1 MSAPVQLSLLLPLRD
16 GAAIPELYIAVT
28 TACERLGRGFEL
40 LFIDDGT
47 RDGSA
52 GILDALVDEDPRVRV
67 VHLRRPLG
75 RPVAL
80 TAGFARAR
88 GDIVLTLEPD
98 DDDPAMIADFVA
110 RIDAGADLV
119 TGWRQRPGAGPDLRS
134 RLLRRLA
141 AIDLHDPSCGLRAY
155 RRDLLLALPN
165 PPGGERF
172 LPLLAHTQ
180 GFRVEELVVHPR
192 DPKRKNDEGG
202 LLAALADL
210 LQIVLLT
217 RHPHRPLRLLAV
229 PGLLIAAAGFVLL
242 LLGSLLG
249 SLLLILGLLTTLVGT
264 QLVIAGFLAE
274 QIASSRAP
282 AHYAVRDERE
292 ATPEAHAAFLRGAPR
307 PLTASHRTPTQ
318 TPAQTR
324 QLTGTAGTAIATP
337 GVATPGFATPGP
349 ALGDTTPSPNTPHPG
364 FATVHPSTQAGTPH
378 PGYATVHATPA
389 PAGARPGG
397 SVATPGPA
405 GARPGGSVATPG
417 PAVGPTRT
425 VVAPV
430 QPTPAGIATPA
441 TLARPPQTRTAPAP
455 VVPPNVDLSIEEDDE
470 YDEDG
475 PATVALDRNP
485 YKPR

>member
-1 MSAPVQLSLLLPLRD
+1 MSGPPLAAPGAELSILLPLHA

-28 TACERLGRGFEL
+28 TACERLGRSHEL

-47 RDGSA
+47 RDGSG

-67 VHLRRPLG
+67 VHLRRQFG
-75 RPVAL
+75 RPIAL

-88 GDIVLTLEPD
+88 GGIVLTLEPD

-119 TGWRQRPGAGPDLRS
+119 AGWRQRPGVGPDLRS

-141 AIDLHDPSCGLRAY
+141 DIELHDPSCGLRAY
-155 RRDLLLALPN
+155 RRSLLLALPN

-202 LLAALADL
+202 LRAALADL

-229 PGLLIAAAGFVLL
+229 PGLLIASAGLILLFV
-242 LLGSLLG
+242 GSLVG
-249 SLLLILGLLTTLVGT
+249 SLLLILALLITLVGT
-264 QLVIAGFLAE
+264 QLVIAGLLAE
-274 QIASSRAP
+274 QIASARAP

-292 ATPEAHAAFLRGAPR
+292 ASDEARAAFLRGAPTPGR
-307 PLTASHRTPTQ
+307 GPITASHRVH
-318 TPAQTR
+318 AHHA
-324 QLTGTAGTAIATP
+324 TGIATP
-337 GVATPGFATPGP
+337 GVATPAPATPHPGSVTPYPGVDPHHDAPHPGYSTLHTTPQFATPGP
-349 ALGDTTPSPNTPHPG
+349 A
-364 FATVHPSTQAGTPH
+364 AT
-378 PGYATVHATPA
+378 
-389 PAGARPGG
+389 
-397 SVATPGPA
+397 
-405 GARPGGSVATPG
+405 
-417 PAVGPTRT
+417 PTRT
-425 VVAPV
+425 VI
-430 QPTPAGIATPA
+430 TPAQPM
-441 TLARPPQTRTAPAP
+441 RTAPAP
-455 VVPPNVDLSIEEDDE
+455 VVPPDISIEEDDE
-470 YDEDG
+470 LEEDG
-475 PATVALDRNP
+475 PATIALDRNP

>member
-1 MSAPVQLSLLLPLRD
+1 MSAAVSLSLLLPLRD

-75 RPVAL
+75 RPLAL
-80 TAGFARAR
+80 TAGFPRAR

-119 TGWRQRPGAGPDLRS
+119 TGWRQRPGVGPDLRS

-141 AIDLHDPSCGLRAY
+141 EIDLHDPSCGLRAY

-324 QLTGTAGTAIATP
+324 QLAGTAGTGLATATATP
-337 GVATPGFATPGP
+337 GVATPGP

-364 FATVHPSTQAGTPH
+364 FATVHPSTQAGAPH
-378 PGYATVHATPA
+378 PGYATVHATPG
-389 PAGARPGG
+389 PAGARPSP

-405 GARPGGSVATPG
+405 GAT
-417 PAVGPTRT
+417 TRT

-430 QPTPAGIATPA
+430 QA
-441 TLARPPQTRTAPAP
+441 LPQTRTAPAP
-455 VVPPNVDLSIEEDDE
+455 VVPPSVDLSIEEDDE

>member
-1 MSAPVQLSLLLPLRD
+1 MSGPPLAAPGAELSILLPLHA

-28 TACERLGRGFEL
+28 TACERLGRSHEL

-47 RDGSA
+47 RDSSG

-67 VHLRRPLG
+67 VHLRRQLG
-75 RPVAL
+75 RPIAL

-119 TGWRQRPGAGPDLRS
+119 AGWRQRPGVGPDLRS

-141 AIDLHDPSCGLRAY
+141 DIELHDPSCGLRAY
-155 RRDLLLALPN
+155 RRSLLLALPN

-202 LLAALADL
+202 LRAALADL

-229 PGLLIAAAGFVLL
+229 PGLLIASAGLILLFV
-242 LLGSLLG
+242 GSLVG
-249 SLLLILGLLTTLVGT
+249 SLLLILALLITLVGT
-264 QLVIAGFLAE
+264 QLVIAGLLAE
-274 QIASSRAP
+274 QIASARAP

-292 ATPEAHAAFLRGAPR
+292 ASDEARAAFLRGAPTPGR
-307 PLTASHRTPTQ
+307 GPITASHRVH
-318 TPAQTR
+318 AHHA
-324 QLTGTAGTAIATP
+324 TGIATP
-337 GVATPGFATPGP
+337 GVATPAPATPHPGSVTPYPGVDPHHDAPHPGYSTLHTTPQFATPGP
-349 ALGDTTPSPNTPHPG
+349 A
-364 FATVHPSTQAGTPH
+364 
-378 PGYATVHATPA
+378 ATPT
-389 PAGARPGG
+389 R
-397 SVATPGPA
+397 SAT
-405 GARPGGSVATPG
+405 
-417 PAVGPTRT
+417 TRL
-425 VVAPV
+425 
-430 QPTPAGIATPA
+430 G
-441 TLARPPQTRTAPAP
+441 
-455 VVPPNVDLSIEEDDE
+455 
-470 YDEDG
+470 
-475 PATVALDRNP
+475 
-485 YKPR
+485 